1 MVGDPTSNFLSLLGN
16 KAILT
21 MALQHWKEFVNLQ
34 RERKKVIAKAVG
46 QYEQVLIRYQ
56 KQLLLTVCYRQ
67 ADD

>member
-1 MVGDPTSNFLSLLGN
+1 MIGDPTSNLLSLLGN

-46 QYEQVLIRYQ
+46 QYEQVLIRY
-56 KQLLLTVCYRQ
+56 
-67 ADD
+67 